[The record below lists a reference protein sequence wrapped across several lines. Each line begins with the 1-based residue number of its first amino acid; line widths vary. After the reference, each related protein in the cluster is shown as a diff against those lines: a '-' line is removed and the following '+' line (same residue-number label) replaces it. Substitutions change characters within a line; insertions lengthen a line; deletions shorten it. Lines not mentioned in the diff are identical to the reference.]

1 MEEPSQPKRVC
12 RACGSDNEAGAVR
25 CASCGQDLDED
36 LELTHVDP
44 DRRVELTRFD
54 AERGDEAELACGLL
68 RANGIA
74 CELSSTALPGLPADL
89 IVWVNPQDAGP
100 AWALL
105 EDVQRGVPREEDD
118 EAA

>member
-1 MEEPSQPKRVC
+1 MAEPNQSKRVC
-12 RACGSDNEAGAVR
+12 RACGSDNDAGAER
-25 CASCGQDLDED
+25 CASCGAHLNED
-36 LELTHVDP
+36 PALTHVDP

-54 AERGDEAELACGLL
+54 TERGDEAELACGFL

-74 CELSSTALPGLPADL
+74 CELSNTALPGLPADL
-89 IVWVNPQDAGP
+89 IIWVNAQDARP

-105 EDVQRGVPREEDD
+105 VDAQRGVLNEED